1 MGIKESLERK
11 ITAEIDKWEK
21 DIEALEAKAEAEE
34 ANAEA
39 QKEIYDRIDTV
50 RNAIGS
56 AQKKLDEVRQ
66 SGEDAAA
73 ALKDGIEGTIAD
85 VRKALGG

>member
-1 MGIKESLERK
+1 MGIKDAIERK
-11 ITAEIDKWEK
+11 LTAEIDKWEK
-21 DIEALEAKAEAEE
+21 DIAALEAKAEAEE

-39 QKEIYDRIDTV
+39 QKEIYDRVDAV
-50 RNAIGS
+50 RNAVGS

-66 SGEDAAA
+66 SGEDAAK
-73 ALKDGIEGTIAD
+73 ALSDGVEKTIAD